1 MAPKVLKSVALGLAF
16 GIVLM
21 LAASTGTAFVH
32 ELQHAT
38 HHNARMHATGVCAWM
53 CASAGTVIT
62 PVFLP
67 VSYTV
72 VQRWLLPLERQHVSL
87 IFASRLQARA
97 PPSLL

>member
-1 MAPKVLKSVALGLAF
+1 MAPKLLKSVALGLAF

-21 LAASTGTAFVH
+21 LAASTGTAFAH

-62 PVFLP
+62 PIFLP
-67 VSYTV
+67 VSSAV
-72 VQRWLLPLERQHVSL
+72 VLHLILPLERRQVSL
-87 IFASRLQARA
+87 ISASRLQARA
-97 PPSLL
+97 PPTLL